1 MPHPM
6 LQFSLS
12 SNGDQWYLIRENGT
26 IKTKVVH
33 EANLSSGGAV
43 TCISIEDFLRENP
56 EAPERQD
63 FLRLVADLLAIEF
76 DECRA
81 RKDNLLI
88 QLRDATEEDAA
99 NALLGAKVQLPLTTP
114 YEALEFFN
122 CMVDVVTGQ
131 RAIEVGE
138 NANRIRAGFGSTHG

>member
-1 MPHPM
+1 MTHPM

-12 SNGDQWYLIRENGT
+12 SNGDQWYLARGNGPD
-26 IKTKVVH
+26 KTMVVH
-33 EANLSSGGAV
+33 EANHSSGGAV
-43 TCISIEDFLRENP
+43 TSISIEDFLGANP
-56 EAPERQD
+56 EAPEQQD
-63 FLRLVADLLAIEF
+63 FVTLVADLLSNQLDDCKAH
-76 DECRA
+76 
-81 RKDNLLI
+81 KDVLLI

-131 RAIEVGE
+131 RAIEIGE
-138 NANRIRAGFGSTHG
+138 DAHRIRPGFGSTHR

>member
-1 MPHPM
+1 MIHPA
-6 LQFSLS
+6 LRFSVS
-12 SNGDQWYLIRENGT
+12 SNGDQWYLARGDGPD
-26 IKTKVVH
+26 KTTVVH
-33 EANLSSGGAV
+33 EANRSSGGAV
-43 TCISIEDFLRENP
+43 TSTSIEDFLRVNL

-63 FLRLVADLLAIEF
+63 FVRLVADLLGSAL
-76 DECRA
+76 DDRNA
-81 RKDNLLI
+81 RKDVLLI

-122 CMVDVVTGQ
+122 CMVDVATGQ

-138 NANRIRAGFGSTHG
+138 DAHRIRPGFGSTHG

>member
-1 MPHPM
+1 MIHPA
-6 LQFSLS
+6 LRFSVS
-12 SNGDQWYLIRENGT
+12 SNGDQWYLARGDGPD
-26 IKTKVVH
+26 KTTVVH
-33 EANLSSGGAV
+33 EANRSSGGAV
-43 TCISIEDFLRENP
+43 TRTSIEDFLRVNLEP
-56 EAPERQD
+56 PERQD
-63 FLRLVADLLAIEF
+63 FVRLVADLFGSAL
-76 DECRA
+76 DDRKA
-81 RKDNLLI
+81 RKDVLLI

-138 NANRIRAGFGSTHG
+138 DAHRIRPGFGSTHG

>member
-1 MPHPM
+1 MIHPA
-6 LQFSLS
+6 LRFSVS
-12 SNGDQWYLIRENGT
+12 SNGDQWYLARGDGPD
-26 IKTKVVH
+26 KTTVVH
-33 EANLSSGGAV
+33 EANRSSGGTV
-43 TCISIEDFLRENP
+43 TSTSIEDFLRINL

-63 FLRLVADLLAIEF
+63 FVRLVADLLSSAL
-76 DECRA
+76 DDRKA
-81 RKDNLLI
+81 RKDILLI

-99 NALLGAKVQLPLTTP
+99 DALLGAKVHLPLTTP

-138 NANRIRAGFGSTHG
+138 DAHRIRPGFGSTHG

>member
-1 MPHPM
+1 MTHPM

-12 SNGDQWYLIRENGT
+12 SNGDQWYLARGNGPDT
-26 IKTKVVH
+26 TTVVH
-33 EANLSSGGAV
+33 EANRASGGAV
-43 TCISIEDFLRENP
+43 TSISIEDFLRVNP

-63 FLRLVADLLAIEF
+63 FVRLVADLIGNELDAYK
-76 DECRA
+76 A
-81 RKDNLLI
+81 RKGVQLI
-88 QLRDATEEDAA
+88 QLRDTTEEDAA

-131 RAIEVGE
+131 RAIEVE
-138 NANRIRAGFGSTHG
+138 EDAHRIRPGFGSTHG